1 MMCPFYLEIKMKL
14 KKFVERL
21 NKYLE
26 ENPNDGELK
35 VTVSKRSNGELK
47 DKVLGVDIGKSR
59 RNYDNTRYN
68 CEFDHADFYRTEVTI
83 NIGEI

>member
-1 MMCPFYLEIKMKL
+1 MKL
-14 KKFVERL
+14 KKFVSKL

-26 ENPNDGELK
+26 ENPNDGDLK
-35 VTVSKRSNGELK
+35 VTVSKWSNGDVK

-59 RNYDNTRYN
+59 RNPDNTRYDPDYDSD
-68 CEFDHADFYRTEVTI
+68 ELHRTEVTI